1 MAPSLS
7 TTNKTV
13 NNGQNLYQIRIYS
26 FATPFLSLL
35 NVKFVLSL
43 FLSLSFSAK
52 PWTNCFTHFVFLSIP
67 TDYEEEYS
75 AAVFGLPEPGVGGT
89 ITRYRRGP
97 RFTR

>member
-1 MAPSLS
+1 MAPS
-7 TTNKTV
+7 TIKKNPV

-26 FATPFLSLL
+26 FATPFLFLL
-35 NVKFVLSL
+35 NVKEGTNS
-43 FLSLSFSAK
+43 LSLSLSLL
-52 PWTNCFTHFVFLSIP
+52 FTHFVFLSIP
-67 TDYEEEYS
+67 ADYEEEYS

>member
-13 NNGQNLYQIRIYS
+13 NNGQNLYQIRLYS
-26 FATPFLSLL
+26 FATPFPSLL
-35 NVKFVLSL
+35 NIKKGTNT
-43 FLSLSFSAK
+43 LSLSLTMEEYF
-52 PWTNCFTHFVFLSIP
+52 FIHFVFLSIL

>member
-1 MAPSLS
+1 MASSLS

-13 NNGQNLYQIRIYS
+13 NNRQSLYQIRIYS

-35 NVKFVLSL
+35 NVKKGTNT
-43 FLSLSFSAK
+43 LSLSLS
-52 PWTNCFTHFVFLSIP
+52 PWTNIFFIHFVFLSIP

>member
-7 TTNKTV
+7 TTHITV
-13 NNGQNLYQIRIYS
+13 NNGQKIRIYS
-26 FATPFLSLL
+26 FSTPFLSLL
-35 NVKFVLSL
+35 NIKKGTKNLSIS
-43 FLSLSFSAK
+43 LSLSRRGRIF
-52 PWTNCFTHFVFLSIP
+52 FTHFAFLSIP

>member
-1 MAPSLS
+1 MGKIYI
-7 TTNKTV
+7 TNK
-13 NNGQNLYQIRIYS
+13 NLFF
-26 FATPFLSLL
+26 FAIPFPSLL
-35 NVKFVLSL
+35 NIKKGTNT
-43 FLSLSFSAK
+43 LSLSLSLTVDEFF
-52 PWTNCFTHFVFLSIP
+52 FTHFVFLSIP

>member
-7 TTNKTV
+7 TTHINV
-13 NNGQNLYQIRIYS
+13 NDGQKIRIYS
-26 FATPFLSLL
+26 FSTPFLSLL
-35 NVKFVLSL
+35 NIKKGTKT
-43 FLSLSFSAK
+43 LSLSLTVDEFF
-52 PWTNCFTHFVFLSIP
+52 FTHFVFLSIP